1 MKLLRLTTR
10 ERTALFDAAYQ
21 GDLVIPPNSKIALQ
35 SVSINADPASLV
47 VDGENNQITYQVR
60 DGLQRV
66 VTIPDGEYFA
76 SSIDIFNRRATVQF
90 NNSCSITFTGVQ
102 AADTIL
108 KRLVGLEWLVQKNL
122 NNKEQIG
129 YKIGKN
135 GEHPNSW
142 ELQTVERGAFG
153 NPQRDPSYRSSDAA
167 NVSDASRCMLM
178 PHQIAKGYGYARCKV
193 GILNYSGDPN
203 TSGFIWGVTR
213 NLDVK
218 ASNMQLTDIAFGIL
232 VNATTNDGD
241 KTGKQYQMV
250 IDGVVKADVT
260 PMLTYQNNGGQNN
273 TNEFVEITVNGDQ
286 LVANIYRNGS
296 AIPEKLI
303 GVDSSEFFKQGDEQ
317 AGDVNNRL
325 QPLCVFRGGSAN
337 AMINSVAF
345 TPSPYGDPLPIISTD
360 NDLGATLPPKPALQV
375 PYNNFLFFESDSL
388 ALFMGYENRRI
399 PSINFISR
407 YDLDY
412 EAIREMSAP
421 QEADAF
427 LIEMLNMQLDSYD
440 SFSNTLFAAGGQRKN
455 ILSIIPSA
463 NSAGKIV
470 YEPPYPTF
478 IDIANEQ
485 PMFIRNLRAR
495 VVRSDYSEIFIRGLA
510 TLVIL
515 IDTN

>member
-35 SVSINADPASLV
+35 SVSINADPASLI
-47 VDGENNQITYQVR
+47 VDGTNNQITYQLR
-60 DGLQRV
+60 DNLQRV
-66 VTIPDGEYFA
+66 VTIPDGQYFA

-90 NNSCSITFTGVQ
+90 NNSCSATFTDNP
-102 AADTIL
+102 ATDSIL
-108 KRLVGLEWLVQKNL
+108 KRLVGLEWLVEKNL
-122 NNKEQIG
+122 NNKEEIG
-129 YKIGKN
+129 YKIGKR
-135 GEHPNSW
+135 GEYPNSW
-142 ELQTVERGAFG
+142 ELQTVQTGQYGTPPQAGSWRSIDGA
-153 NPQRDPSYRSSDAA
+153 D
-167 NVSDASRCMLM
+167 VSDTSRCMLL
-178 PHQIAKGYGYARCKV
+178 PHQISKGYGYARCRV
-193 GILNYSGDPN
+193 GILNFTGDPA

-218 ASNMQLTDIAFGIL
+218 ATTIKMEDIAFGVL
-232 VNATTNDGD
+232 VTATTNDGD
-241 KTGKQYQMV
+241 KTGKQYQMIV
-250 IDGVVKADVT
+250 NGQVSAEPPT
-260 PMLTYQNNGGQNN
+260 PMDSYGNNANN
-273 TNEFVEITVNGDQ
+273 EYVEITINGPR
-286 LVANIYRNGS
+286 LVANRYLS
-296 AIPEKLI
+296 ASGTPVKIG
-303 GVDSSEFFKQGDEQ
+303 GVDASQVFVQGTEQ

-325 QPLCVFRGGSAN
+325 QPFCIFRGGTAN
-337 AMINSVAF
+337 AMINSVDF
-345 TPSPYGDPLPIISTD
+345 TPSPYGEPLAIVSAD
-360 NDLGATLPPKPALQV
+360 NDLGATFPPKQAPVV

-407 YDLDY
+407 YDLNY

-515 IDTN
+515 IDTD

>member
-1 MKLLRLTTR
+1 
-10 ERTALFDAAYQ
+10 
-21 GDLVIPPNSKIALQ
+21 
-35 SVSINADPASLV
+35 
-47 VDGENNQITYQVR
+47 
-60 DGLQRV
+60 
-66 VTIPDGEYFA
+66 
-76 SSIDIFNRRATVQF
+76 
-90 NNSCSITFTGVQ
+90 
-102 AADTIL
+102 
-108 KRLVGLEWLVQKNL
+108 
-122 NNKEQIG
+122 
-129 YKIGKN
+129 
-135 GEHPNSW
+135 
-142 ELQTVERGAFG
+142 VERGSFG
-153 NPQRDPSYRSSDAA
+153 TPQRTGSYRSSDAA

-178 PHQIAKGYGYARCKV
+178 PHQIAKGYGYARCRV
-193 GILNYSGDPN
+193 GILNYSGDPL

-218 ASNMQLTDIAFGIL
+218 ATTMTIADIAFGVL

-241 KTGKQYQMV
+241 ATGKQYQMI
-250 IDGVVKADVT
+250 IDGVLKADVT
-260 PMLTYQNNGGQNN
+260 TMLSYGNNAD
-273 TNEFVEITVNGDQ
+273 TNEFVEITINGPQ

-296 AIPEKLI
+296 AIPEQI
-303 GVDSSEFFKQGDEQ
+303 AGVDASQFFVQGTEQ

-345 TPSPYGDPLPIISTD
+345 TPSPYGEPLPIISAD
-360 NDLGATLPPKPALQV
+360 NDLGALPPKPAPSV

-388 ALFMGYENRRI
+388 AFFMGYENRRI
-399 PSINFISR
+399 PAINFISR

-495 VVRSDYSEIFIRGLA
+495 VVRTDYSEIFIRGLA